1 MKANKQRIGQHYEQL
16 VGREFYARLL
26 KQMLSG
32 PVIPMVWEG
41 LDAIRMGRKLMGSAE
56 PTESMPGTIRGDF
69 SIDVGRS
76 ILHGS
81 HSSEAAATE
90 IKLWFD
96 PTEIVEWIPANAYFL
111 NEFYY

>member
-1 MKANKQRIGQHYEQL
+1 
-16 VGREFYARLL
+16 
-26 KQMLSG
+26 MLSG
-32 PVIPMVWEG
+32 PVIPIVFEG

-81 HSSEAAATE
+81 HTPEAAAKE
-90 IKLWFD
+90 IHLWFH
-96 PTEIVEWIPANAYFL
+96 ENELIEWIPANAYYI
-111 NEFYY
+111 NEMYY

>member
-1 MKANKQRIGQHYEQL
+1 M
-16 VGREFYARLL
+16 V
-26 KQMLSG
+26 SG

-41 LDAIRMGRKLMGSAE
+41 LDAIKMGRKLMGSAE

-81 HSSEAAATE
+81 HSPEAAAKE
-90 IKLWFD
+90 IRIWFND
-96 PTEIVEWIPANAYFL
+96 NELVEWTPADSYFI
-111 NEFYY
+111 NEFFY